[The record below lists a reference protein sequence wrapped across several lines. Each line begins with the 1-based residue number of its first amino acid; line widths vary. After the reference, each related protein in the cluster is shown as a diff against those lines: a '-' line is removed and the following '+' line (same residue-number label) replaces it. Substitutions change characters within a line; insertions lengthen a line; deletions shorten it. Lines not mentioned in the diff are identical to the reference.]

1 MDAGRGGAKLA
12 TFEELQASFLRG
24 KQLEAAM
31 QARQAGGAS
40 KSGRY
45 KTHDTARKRCLER
58 VVYPGL
64 KMGKLPTMLDA
75 KMLFE
80 MEAPDKIHGPDKKT
94 MDKWSFVY
102 TRKAGAKDEAL
113 DLGVVGQTNL
123 LLWASEHRA
132 MSVLSPSARVPVG
145 RPHALYTSYKL
156 TFGGALVVG
165 KTLDEI
171 SREQP
176 WFIAWV
182 CGKVRSENRFVMR
195 FPAHE
200 MLYLGLLELEQNAKK
215 LVWEEGV
222 ERVSWTIKLS
232 PDLKRNFEAH
242 FIGAPGERR
251 QNAEAYEERALAEER
266 EDDADA
272 NPFVDG
278 INRTANRVGE
288 PTLAFLKAWTRRRSS
303 SGTTWRCGRRTG
315 RSSSRFRLPRPRY
328 FQLCFGTP
336 RFGSA
341 SASRAARARST
352 AGRTRGTSASV
363 AGVRAQVAAGLMVN
377 IGHSWVWVVG
387 ALFDVVHVNNLPPDC
402 IPPLFRA
409 WARTETRFDPLL
421 KWGVQF
427 DALGLQGSGG
437 ALPSPPHTG
446 DDISKAL
453 ATHASAEMLARR
465 DVAAFER
472 ATGLATEVR
481 HVDELADRVGKRS
494 RARAA
499 LTEHGADEVRAR
511 LQTGSSGPAPA
522 PLRGLLPSFNLGHI
536 GPTPLCGTVG
546 RLVLDAASTTIFAME
561 LDAPSE
567 FSGTILLARGRRKD
581 CGYLLL

>member
-1 MDAGRGGAKLA
+1 MLDYECPEPRVI
-12 TFEELQASFLRG
+12 LRG
-24 KQLEAAM
+24 LHDVFCLFADMDDPERPGQRVFVSNAELIFLKEIKYVQKGLLSDLPGVKMYREVGKLVTGFKLHRGRRNSSALEGM
-31 QARQAGGAS
+31 HLHLRFSQHPGAS
-40 KSGRY
+40 HTGPI
-45 KTHDTARKRCLER
+45 TA
-58 VVYPGL
+58 
-64 KMGKLPTMLDA
+64 
-75 KMLFE
+75 
-80 MEAPDKIHGPDKKT
+80 
-94 MDKWSFVY
+94 
-102 TRKAGAKDEAL
+102 
-113 DLGVVGQTNL
+113 
-123 LLWASEHRA
+123 
-132 MSVLSPSARVPVG
+132 
-145 RPHALYTSYKL
+145 
-156 TFGGALVVG
+156 
-165 KTLDEI
+165 
-171 SREQP
+171 
-176 WFIAWV
+176 
-182 CGKVRSENRFVMR
+182 
-195 FPAHE
+195 
-200 MLYLGLLELEQNAKK
+200 
-215 LVWEEGV
+215 
-222 ERVSWTIKLS
+222 
-232 PDLKRNFEAH
+232 
-242 FIGAPGERR
+242 
-251 QNAEAYEERALAEER
+251 
-266 EDDADA
+266 
-272 NPFVDG
+272 
-278 INRTANRVGE
+278 
-288 PTLAFLKAWTRRRSS
+288 
-303 SGTTWRCGRRTG
+303 
-315 RSSSRFRLPRPRY
+315 
-328 FQLCFGTP
+328 
-336 RFGSA
+336 
-341 SASRAARARST
+341 AARAMLFDLNWN
-352 AGRTRGTSASV
+352 
-363 AGVRAQVAAGLMVN
+363 VRAQVAAGLMVN

-581 CGYLLL
+581 CEYLLL